1 MSETWWTRSGG
12 AAAIAAARTEHLAAL
27 LKFVRAHSALYR
39 DRWSDVPKDAPL
51 EALPVVTK
59 RELMDDFDRWVTEP
73 SLTRAGVEA
82 FLADR
87 AHIGER
93 HLGRY
98 AVWKSSGTSGEPG
111 IFVQDAA
118 ALSTYDAM
126 IAVQL
131 GAARLG
137 GNTAQPAH
145 PMLQA
150 AGRSDACQ
158 QRRTGHAGRTR
169 IGRPGAV

>member
-12 AAAIAAARTEHLAAL
+12 AAAIAAARGEHLAAL
-27 LKFVRAHSALYR
+27 LKFVRAHSAHYR
-39 DRWSDVPKDAPL
+39 DRWRDVPAGAPL
-51 EALPVVTK
+51 EAFPIVTK
-59 RELMDDFDRWVTEP
+59 SELMADFDGWVTEA
-73 SLTRAGVEA
+73 SLKRAGVET

-93 HLGRY
+93 LLGRY

-137 GNTAQPAH
+137 EQHEHRRITG
-145 PMLQA
+145 
-150 AGRSDACQ
+150 DA
-158 QRRTGHAGRTR
+158 R
-169 IGRPGAV
+169 